1 MKKIAISI
9 PDDLDERLRN
19 YVDMEFKGIKGALSI
34 VGIKA
39 IEKYLDE
46 NSHESEW
53 SRALGCSEIK

>member
-46 NSHESEW
+46 NSHESE
-53 SRALGCSEIK
+53 